1 MDIDNLTQQDFIEM
15 AQYVSYLEAE
25 LENVKANAF
34 AIVAQRDNAMKK
46 LQELQH
52 IIQLSKQGVTTKVQV
67 SSNVDLVNPE
77 QYKEKKQF

>member
-52 IIQLSKQGVTTKVQV
+52 MIQLAKQGVTTKTSVTTTM
-67 SSNVDLVNPE
+67 DLINPE
-77 QYKEKKQF
+77 QYKVKKQF

>member
-52 IIQLSKQGVTTKVQV
+52 MIQLAKQGVTTKVQV

>member
-52 IIQLSKQGVTTKVQV
+52 MIQLAKQGVTTKT
-67 SSNVDLVNPE
+67 
-77 QYKEKKQF
+77 

>member
-52 IIQLSKQGVTTKVQV
+52 MIQLAKQGVTTKTSV
-67 SSNVDLVNPE
+67 STTVDLINPE
-77 QYKEKKQF
+77 QYKVKKQF

>member
-15 AQYVSYLEAE
+15 AQYVAYLESE

-52 IIQLSKQGVTTKVQV
+52 MINLAKQGSSTKMQV
-67 SSNVDLVNPE
+67 SSNVDLINPE

>member
-1 MDIDNLTQQDFIEM
+1 M

-52 IIQLSKQGVTTKVQV
+52 MIQLAKQGVTTKVQV

>member
-52 IIQLSKQGVTTKVQV
+52 MIQLAKQGVTTKT
-67 SSNVDLVNPE
+67 SGKHNSGLD
-77 QYKEKKQF
+77 

>member
-52 IIQLSKQGVTTKVQV
+52 IIQLAKQGVTTKTSV
-67 SSNVDLVNPE
+67 STTVDLINPE
-77 QYKEKKQF
+77 QYKVKKQF

>member
-52 IIQLSKQGVTTKVQV
+52 MIQLAKQGVTTKTSVTTT
-67 SSNVDLVNPE
+67 VDLINPE
-77 QYKEKKQF
+77 QYKVKKQF